1 MEPKTV
7 RRVSGGTAPLRHDSI
22 HDMTN
27 ALAAG
32 TIVLTLDGALPAEYL
47 SPGDRVITRDSGMA
61 VLGDVVIRTGPV
73 EAVAIRAGTF
83 GHTRPD
89 QDALMP
95 ATQEVLI
102 RDWRAQAIFG
112 RDRALV
118 PASRLVDGEFVRS
131 VGRQEMTLVALVFD
145 APHIIY
151 ADGLEVAASVPA
163 MQDA

>member
-7 RRVSGGTAPLRHDSI
+7 RRASGGTAPLRHDSI
-22 HDMTN
+22 QDMPN

-47 SPGDRVITRDSGMA
+47 SPGDRIITRDAGMA
-61 VLGDVVIRTGPV
+61 VLDDVIIRTGPV
-73 EAVAIRAGTF
+73 EAVSIRAGTL

-89 QDALMP
+89 QDALMQ
-95 ATQEVLI
+95 ARQEVLI
-102 RDWRAQAIFG
+102 RDWRAQALFG

-118 PASRLVDGEFVRS
+118 PISRLVDGEFIRAE
-131 VGRQEMTLVALVFD
+131 GPQEMTLVALVFD

-151 ADGLEVAASVPA
+151 ADGLELAAAVPA
-163 MQDA
+163 LQTA

>member
-27 ALAAG
+27 AVAAG
-32 TIVLTLDGALPAEYL
+32 TSVLTLDGALPAEFL
-47 SPGDRVITRDSGMA
+47 SPGDRVITRDAGMA
-61 VLGDVVIRTGPV
+61 VLREVVIRTGPV
-73 EAVAIRAGTF
+73 DAVAIRAGTL

-89 QDALMP
+89 QDALLP
-95 ATQEVLI
+95 ASQEVLI

-112 RDRALV
+112 RARALV
-118 PASRLVDGEFVRS
+118 PAARLVDGEFIRTLGPV
-131 VGRQEMTLVALVFD
+131 EMTLVALVFD

-151 ADGLEVAASVPA
+151 ADGLELAAALPVTEPA
-163 MQDA
+163 

>member
-22 HDMTN
+22 QNMTN

-32 TIVLTLDGALPAEYL
+32 TSVLTLDGTLPAEYL
-47 SPGDRVITRDSGMA
+47 SPGDRIITRDAGMA
-61 VLGDVVIRTGPV
+61 ILRDVVIRSGPV

-95 ATQEVLI
+95 ASQEVLI

-112 RDRALV
+112 RARALV
-118 PASRLVDGEFVRS
+118 PASRLVDGEFVRAL
-131 VGRQEMTLVALVFD
+131 GPTEMTLVALIFD

-151 ADGLEVAASVPA
+151 ADGLEVAASAPVTEA
-163 MQDA
+163 A

>member
-7 RRVSGGTAPLRHDSI
+7 RRASGGTAPLRHDSI
-22 HDMTN
+22 RHMHN

-32 TIVLTLDGALPAEYL
+32 TSVLTLDGTMPVEYL

-61 VLGDVVIRTGPV
+61 VLCDVIIRKGPV
-73 EAVAIRAGTF
+73 DAVSIRAGTF

-102 RDWRAQAIFG
+102 RDWRAKALFG
-112 RDRALV
+112 SDRALV
-118 PASRLVDGEFVRS
+118 PVARLVDGEFVRAL
-131 VGRQEMTLVALVFD
+131 GPREMTLVALVFD
-145 APHIIY
+145 APHIVY
-151 ADGLEVAASVPA
+151 ADGLEVAAAPPVPH
-163 MQDA
+163 DA